1 MPKNILQ
8 WILEHPA
15 VIVVVLAF
23 VGQMVRGLL
32 EARKAKSEHEA
43 GGGDAE
49 AERRTREVQEE
60 IRRQI
65 AERRGQSPAAPSTP
79 ASEVE
84 RPVLPRPRP
93 ETTQMPE
100 PLGGPLGRMLEELQ
114 RRTQPAPVAP
124 PPVLAE
130 HRNTGA
136 ELERQQQL
144 AEQLRSLEE
153 SRMLARRREANS
165 TAAEQAAAQA
175 EPAQR
180 TAARGRL
187 LGDLRDPQALKRA
200 FVMREVLGPPVGL
213 R

>member
-1 MPKNILQ
+1 MPRNILQ
-8 WILEHPA
+8 WVIDHPA

-23 VGQMVRGLL
+23 AGQMVRGLL
-32 EARKAKSEHEA
+32 EARKAKGEHEA
-43 GGGDAE
+43 TGGDAE
-49 AERRTREVQEE
+49 TERRTQEVQAQ

-65 AERRGQSPAAPSTP
+65 AERRGQLPAASDLE
-79 ASEVE
+79 SE
-84 RPVLPRPRP
+84 RAAPPRARP

-100 PLGGPLGRMLEELQ
+100 PLGGPLGRMLEDLQ
-114 RRTQPAPVAP
+114 RRAQPAPVVP
-124 PPVLAE
+124 PPVFAE
-130 HRNTGA
+130 QRNAGA

-144 AEQLRSLEE
+144 ADQMRSLAET
-153 SRMLARRREANS
+153 RVLVQRR
-165 TAAEQAAAQA
+165 AASASAAQQATAEA

-200 FVMREVLGPPVGL
+200 FVMREVLGVPVGL

>member
-1 MPKNILQ
+1 MPRNLLQ

-32 EARKAKSEHEA
+32 EARKAKTEHEA
-43 GGGDAE
+43 GGGDADG
-49 AERRTREVQEE
+49 ERRTREVQEQ

-65 AERRGQSPAAPSTP
+65 AERRGQSPGAPP
-79 ASEVE
+79 APVLEPE
-84 RPVLPRPRP
+84 RPAPPRARP

-100 PLGGPLGRMLEELQ
+100 PLGGPLGRMLEDFQ
-114 RRTQPAPVAP
+114 RRTQPLPSAP

-130 HRNTGA
+130 QRNIGA

-144 AEQLRSLEE
+144 ADQLRSLAE
-153 SRMLARRREANS
+153 SRVLAQRRAANTS
-165 TAAEQAAAQA
+165 AAEQATAEA